1 MSMTGLGLEWS
12 RRKHPELRRKLQPT
26 DQTATTTAAQ
36 PRPPHA
42 LPPLPKR
49 VEPAN
54 ASDAAD
60 ADRGRSAA
68 IAAAG
73 SRTSTHALRTPRAAD
88 WGFSRHQRSMRRCR
102 LVERPSP
109 PPPRRRATP
118 AQSLRESAAAQG
130 VRASPW
136 LHSPS
141 CGSGSDTCGS
151 AAEPRPQ
158 PWAGA
163 LGRLRGYVR
172 WAFIFSANENSTTVR
187 RI

>member
-1 MSMTGLGLEWS
+1 MTTLGGGADMSMAGLGLEWN
-12 RRKHPELRRKLQPT
+12 RRKHSELRPEHPERRRQPRGSRRRSKPGVT
-26 DQTATTTAAQ
+26 DYTATTTAAQ

-88 WGFSRHQRSMRRCR
+88 WGFSRHQRSMKRRW
-102 LVERPSP
+102 LVVRPVRSPSP
-109 PPPRRRATP
+109 PPPPRHERGHTVARIH
-118 AQSLRESAAAQG
+118 AQ
-130 VRASPW
+130 
-136 LHSPS
+136 
-141 CGSGSDTCGS
+141 
-151 AAEPRPQ
+151 
-158 PWAGA
+158 
-163 LGRLRGYVR
+163 
-172 WAFIFSANENSTTVR
+172 
-187 RI
+187 

>member
-1 MSMTGLGLEWS
+1 MTN
-12 RRKHPELRRKLQPT
+12 RRTH
-26 DQTATTTAAQ
+26 QT
-36 PRPPHA
+36 PRTLHSG
-42 LPPLPKR
+42 R
-49 VEPAN
+49 H
-54 ASDAAD
+54 DA
-60 ADRGRSAA
+60 
-68 IAAAG
+68 
-73 SRTSTHALRTPRAAD
+73 HALRTPRAAD

-172 WAFIFSANENSTTVR
+172 WAFIFSANENSTDLQPSGAFNESFSTPCMPHLHCTEMCSR
-187 RI
+187 SYYIILPI